1 MFSFAISV
9 QTLFLALLVATL
21 FLVLVVLTEISRSNR
36 RREVGKMF
44 ASDKFDEKVAQ
55 FHLSYAELAMLER
68 LVRQSS
74 FSNKDSVLNSPLLFE
89 EAVNAVYKLNR
100 GVEKIA
106 PADCETIG
114 NLRKKLGHLDNAS
127 KFSYISTRQFAPG
140 MDVTLVLSD
149 RGRERPLHRKILS
162 LNERFWCVPAEDA
175 EFRDCLGRKI
185 NVRFNIPGE
194 AIYSA
199 RVRVLKIDDSGN
211 LVLEHSTK
219 IHKEQLR
226 RWIRMAVRFPV
237 HLLTGEREMDGFLVD
252 LSAGGILLALPEP
265 LNEGALVH
273 IRFFLPG
280 FGEESLD
287 VRILRVLHKGERDE
301 KTGGIDHSASFIGE
315 FGETQEHVL
324 QYIFLERR
332 KNRSER
338 GVQSLVGRA

>member
-162 LNERFWCVPAEDA
+162 LNERFWRVPAEDA

-185 NVRFNIPGE
+185 NVRFNRRGHLIRKG
-194 AIYSA
+194 A
-199 RVRVLKIDDSGN
+199 G
-211 LVLEHSTK
+211 LE
-219 IHKEQLR
+219 
-226 RWIRMAVRFPV
+226 
-237 HLLTGEREMDGFLVD
+237 
-252 LSAGGILLALPEP
+252 
-265 LNEGALVH
+265 
-273 IRFFLPG
+273 
-280 FGEESLD
+280 
-287 VRILRVLHKGERDE
+287 
-301 KTGGIDHSASFIGE
+301 
-315 FGETQEHVL
+315 
-324 QYIFLERR
+324 
-332 KNRSER
+332 NR
-338 GVQSLVGRA
+338 

>member
-1 MFSFAISV
+1 M

-21 FLVLVVLTEISRSNR
+21 FLALVVLTEISRNNR

-55 FHLSYAELAMLER
+55 FHLSETERVMLER

-89 EAVNAVYKLNR
+89 EAVNAVYKLNH

-106 PADCETIG
+106 SNDCDTIG
-114 NLRKKLGHLDNAS
+114 CLRKKLGHLDNAS

-140 MDVTLVLSD
+140 MDVTLVMSD
-149 RGRERPLHRKILS
+149 HRLERPLHRKILS
-162 LNERFWCVPAEDA
+162 LNECSWCVSAEDA
-175 EFRDCLGRKI
+175 KFREYLGRKI

-199 RVRVLKIDDSGN
+199 RVRVLNIDDSGN
-211 LVLEHSTK
+211 LILEHSTK

-226 RWIRMAVRFPV
+226 RWIRLAVRFPV
-237 HLLTGEREMDGFLVD
+237 HLETGEKEMDGFLVD
-252 LSAGGILLALPEP
+252 LSAGGILLALPEV
-265 LNEGALVH
+265 LGEGSLVH

-287 VRILRVLHKGERDE
+287 VRILRVLHKGEKDE
-301 KTGGIDHSASFIGE
+301 RTGGIDHSASFIGE

-332 KNRSER
+332 KSRACSEP
-338 GVQSLVGRA
+338 S

>member
-1 MFSFAISV
+1 M
-9 QTLFLALLVATL
+9 
-21 FLVLVVLTEISRSNR
+21 
-36 RREVGKMF
+36 
-44 ASDKFDEKVAQ
+44 
-55 FHLSYAELAMLER
+55 
-68 LVRQSS
+68 
-74 FSNKDSVLNSPLLFE
+74 
-89 EAVNAVYKLNR
+89 
-100 GVEKIA
+100 
-106 PADCETIG
+106 
-114 NLRKKLGHLDNAS
+114 
-127 KFSYISTRQFAPG
+127 
-140 MDVTLVLSD
+140 
-149 RGRERPLHRKILS
+149 
-162 LNERFWCVPAEDA
+162 
-175 EFRDCLGRKI
+175 
-185 NVRFNIPGE
+185 
-194 AIYSA
+194 
-199 RVRVLKIDDSGN
+199 KIDDSGN